1 MFIFPW
7 CRETWA
13 ELVHWVGSVVPGFFS
28 SVGREQCPRE
38 PPPGPHFR
46 WGWGYEK
53 CSWHNPP
60 RGIHYGRGH
69 FSRGR
74 CSHTPSVAG
83 GAGGL
88 REKCPMHNPSP
99 SCNPPLF
106 HDLGAGLCHAP
117 VRMKIW
123 GPVGGVWLGVLW
135 TLGAQLSDHLCR
147 ERSIT
152 LAAFAGR
159 PDGSCVLFEASNP
172 LFSHLSQKRNARL
185 I

>member
-1 MFIFPW
+1 VENQLFIFPW

-38 PPPGPHFR
+38 PSPGPHFR

-60 RGIHYGRGH
+60 RGIHYGGRVGLSRGH

-106 HDLGAGLCHAP
+106 HDLGARSVGCGWVSCGHWEHSFLTTCA
-117 VRMKIW
+117 VRGASLSQPLQGGQM
-123 GPVGGVWLGVLW
+123 GPVCYLRPV
-135 TLGAQLSDHLCR
+135 THY
-147 ERSIT
+147 
-152 LAAFAGR
+152 LAIYLKNGML
-159 PDGSCVLFEASNP
+159 D
-172 LFSHLSQKRNARL
+172 
-185 I
+185 